1 MMDTSSHR
9 KDHTMIAYR
18 IQDRKR
24 GVEYLLDP
32 ETQYSWPMDHD
43 ESKIRHGVSGCESI
57 AELAAYWATHSVE
70 ASVPVLV
77 RVEGPQSEDTPLDEE
92 FGEVLVLPE
101 TAEVIEDTPVWDLIS
116 YLVNRVE
123 EDYILTYDQLVEIG
137 AEWLEENS

>member
-1 MMDTSSHR
+1 
-9 KDHTMIAYR
+9 MIAFR

-24 GVEYLLDP
+24 GTEYLLDP
-32 ETQYSWPMDHD
+32 ETQYSWPMDYD
-43 ESKIRHGVSGCESI
+43 ESKVRHGVSGCETI
-57 AELAAYWATHSVE
+57 EELAAYWATHSIE

-101 TAEVIEDTPVWDLIS
+101 TAEVIEDTCVWTLIS
-116 YLVNRVE
+116 YLIDLVD
-123 EDYILTYDQLVEIG
+123 EDYTLTYDQLVEIG